1 MGMKKN
7 ISLTDL
13 FWTFFKINMI
23 TFGGGFV
30 IMPIIRKDFVEKKKV
45 LDEQD
50 MLDMIALAQSIPG
63 AMAINTSMLVGH
75 RLRGLKG
82 AVISMIGASLPPLLI
97 ISLIS
102 FFYTAFQTNPFILAL
117 LRGMRGA
124 VTAVM
129 IVAAY
134 SMMQGVLKQDK
145 RFAVIMMIAS
155 FLSAYLTN
163 ISVGYVMLCAA
174 LIGYLYFTFL
184 RKGTAV

>member
-1 MGMKKN
+1 MKKN

-13 FWTFFKINMI
+13 FWTFFKINMV

-30 IMPIIRKDFVEKKKV
+30 IMPIIKKDFVDKKKI
-45 LDEQD
+45 LEEHD

-82 AVISMIGASLPPLLI
+82 AVISMIGASLPPLLV
-97 ISLIS
+97 ISVIS
-102 FFYTAFQTNPFILAL
+102 FFYTAFQTNLVILAL

-129 IVAAY
+129 IVSAY
-134 SMMQGVLKQDK
+134 SMMKGVLKHDK
-145 RFAVIMMIAS
+145 TFSIVMMITSFAV
-155 FLSAYLTN
+155 AYLTD

-184 RKGTAV
+184 RKGVTA

>member
-1 MGMKKN
+1 MKKS
-7 ISLTDL
+7 ITLIDL
-13 FWTFFKINMI
+13 FWSFFKINLV

-30 IMPIIRKDFVEKKKV
+30 IMPIIKKTFVEQKQV

-50 MLDMIALAQSIPG
+50 MIDLIALAQSIPG

-82 AVISMIGASLPPLLI
+82 ALISMIGATLPPLLV
-97 ISLIS
+97 ISVIS
-102 FFYTAFQTNPFILAL
+102 FFYTAFQTNPYVLAA

-134 SMMQGVLKQDK
+134 SMMQTVLKTNIV
-145 RFAVIMMIAS
+145 FSIIMMISA
-155 FLSAYLTN
+155 FLLAYFTS
-163 ISVGYVMLCAA
+163 ISVGYLMLCAA
-174 LIGYLYFTFL
+174 IIGYLYFTFL
-184 RKGTAV
+184 RKQVNL

>member
-1 MGMKKN
+1 MKKS
-7 ISLTDL
+7 ITLIDL
-13 FWTFFKINMI
+13 FWSFFKINLV

-30 IMPIIRKDFVEKKKV
+30 IMPIIKKTFVEQKHI

-50 MLDMIALAQSIPG
+50 MIDLIALAQSIPG

-82 AVISMIGASLPPLLI
+82 ALISMIGAALPPLLV
-97 ISLIS
+97 ISVIS
-102 FFYTAFQTNPFILAL
+102 FFYTAFQTNPYVLAA

-134 SMMQGVLKQDK
+134 SMMQTVLKTNIV
-145 RFAVIMMIAS
+145 FSIIMMISA
-155 FLSAYLTN
+155 FLIAYFTS
-163 ISVGYVMLCAA
+163 ISVGYLMLSAA
-174 LIGYLYFTFL
+174 IIGYLYFTFL
-184 RKGTAV
+184 RKQVNL

>member
-1 MGMKKN
+1 MKKN
-7 ISLTDL
+7 ITLIDL
-13 FWTFFKINMI
+13 FWSFFKINLV

-30 IMPIIRKDFVEKKKV
+30 IMPIIKKTFVEHKKV

-50 MLDMIALAQSIPG
+50 MIDLIALAQSIPG

-82 AVISMIGASLPPLLI
+82 ALISMIGAALPPLI
-97 ISLIS
+97 VISVIS
-102 FFYTAFQTNPFILAL
+102 FFYTAFQTNPYVLAA

-134 SMMQGVLKQDK
+134 SMMQTVLKTNIV
-145 RFAVIMMIAS
+145 FSVIMMISA
-155 FLSAYLTN
+155 FLIAYLTN
-163 ISVGYVMLCAA
+163 ISVGYLMLSAGI
-174 LIGYLYFTFL
+174 IGYLTFTFL
-184 RKGTAV
+184 IKQVNS